1 MNYQPACHP
10 SVPSGAWTKIANKNL
25 SRKEIVIVNESA
37 SALYRVALQE
47 TAPADATG
55 GIAMGSGAAV
65 TTMDADYNGSV
76 WAYQASGAANLELV
90 IQEGF

>member
-1 MNYQPACHP
+1 MNYQPAYHP
-10 SVPSGAWTKIANKNL
+10 SVPSGAWTKVVSANL

-47 TAPADATG
+47 AQPADATG
-55 GIAMGSGAAV
+55 GFAMGSGSAIS
-65 TTMDADYNGSV
+65 TMEANYNGSV
-76 WAYQASGAANLELV
+76 WAYQASGADNSELV